1 MNKFDFSYSLGEPI
15 ANGMGIVGGIAAFIV
30 LIIMAVCIIGF
41 IVLMVAFV
49 KGLFKLIS
57 EREDPM
63 LKYHELSEQG
73 FVNFANAMAA
83 AKEKNPVFVQTQA
96 QQLPVQSKNNNYI
109 NYVEEF
115 PNQDFYIKNP
125 CPSNYLEGPGQ
136 KLFLSNN
143 TDRKRKKRQIGGF
156 VIGLITGILFAVISL
171 LIVLI

>member
-1 MNKFDFSYSLGEPI
+1 MNTFDYSLGEPI
-15 ANGMGIVGGIAAFIV
+15 ANVGIVGAFIV
-30 LIIMAVCIIGF
+30 LVVMAVCIIGF

-57 EREDPM
+57 ERKEDPM

-96 QQLPVQSKNNNYI
+96 QQLPVNNYI

>member
-1 MNKFDFSYSLGEPI
+1 MNKFDFSHSLGETI
-15 ANGMGIVGGIAAFIV
+15 ASNNGMGIVGGFLAFIIFV
-30 LIIMAVCIIGF
+30 IMTACLIGF

-96 QQLPVQSKNNNYI
+96 QPPVNYI
-109 NYVEEF
+109 SYVEEF

-156 VIGLITGILFAVISL
+156 VIGLITGILFAVIVISF
-171 LIVLI
+171 IVLI

>member
-1 MNKFDFSYSLGEPI
+1 MYTEEKKFCWREEFMNKFDFSHSLGEPI
-15 ANGMGIVGGIAAFIV
+15 ANGMGVVGSLAAFLV
-30 LIIMAVCIIGF
+30 LLVMVVCIIGF

-63 LKYHELSEQG
+63 LKYHEMAEQG

-83 AKEKNPVFVQTQA
+83 AKENPVFVQTQA
-96 QQLPVQSKNNNYI
+96 QLPQSNYI
-109 NYVEEF
+109 NYVDVEEF
-115 PNQDFYIKNP
+115 PNQDFYTIKNP

-143 TDRKRKKRQIGGF
+143 TDRKRKKRQNG
-156 VIGLITGILFAVISL
+156 SRS
-171 LIVLI
+171 